1 MIPENLEVQRLAWE
15 RDDRS
20 KNEPAKRS
28 RLPRSPIESPT
39 AGRKTSTWPM
49 RKAWHTSRRKI
60 RRRTERI

>member
-39 AGRKTSTWPM
+39 AGRKTST
-49 RKAWHTSRRKI
+49 
-60 RRRTERI
+60 